1 MEFQLSKTTKLV
13 SIYDIGETIE
23 IIGFSK
29 VVDGKNKIKN
39 MIKNIQQMKSL
50 SDENIRQAEKYSFE
64 KIAKEYDEFFTKVM
78 EEQK

>member
-1 MEFQLSKTTKLV
+1 MEFQLSKTTELV

-39 MIKNIQQMKSL
+39 MQLNIGRCQSAIMVTLENGQKL
-50 SDENIRQAEKYSFE
+50 DSDWLR
-64 KIAKEYDEFFTKVM
+64 KIT
-78 EEQK
+78 